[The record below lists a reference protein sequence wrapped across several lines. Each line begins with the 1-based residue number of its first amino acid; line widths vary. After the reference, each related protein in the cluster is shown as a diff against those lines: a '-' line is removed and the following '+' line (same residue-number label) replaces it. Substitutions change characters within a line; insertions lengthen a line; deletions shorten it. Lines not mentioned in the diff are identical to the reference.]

1 MKSGSAHDPSDLQEA
16 LISLL
21 RSNPD
26 TYYSIHTIASKI
38 GCNDRVAME
47 AIGQLSKWGYRF
59 DTDSHNHFKFASPP
73 DAIFPLEILYGLKTE
88 YIGRNIVARTSVGS
102 TNDIA
107 RDLAEKNAP
116 EGTVVIAEK
125 QVEGR
130 GRLGRSWHSPP
141 KKGLWLT
148 LILRPEVPPA
158 QAPSLSI
165 LMALSLSEILR
176 NKFKL
181 ESGIKW
187 PNDCQI
193 DGRKVTGI
201 LTELS
206 AELDR
211 VDYVL
216 IGMGINVN
224 LARSDFPTELHKMA
238 TSVRMEYGED
248 VDRIGL
254 LRMLFEQIEKNYEVF
269 KKKGL
274 KPFLPKIKKH
284 SVLLG
289 KRIKLL
295 KGRKIIQATAVDFD
309 SDGALIAKR
318 KSELLRV
325 TAGEVTVVKADRD

>member
-1 MKSGSAHDPSDLQEA
+1 MKLDSSGDPSDLQEA
-16 LISLL
+16 LIELL
-21 RSNPD
+21 RSNPED
-26 TYYSIHTIASKI
+26 YFSIQTIADKI
-38 GCNDRVAME
+38 GCDDRIAME
-47 AIGQLSKWGYRF
+47 AIGQLSRWGYRF
-59 DTDSHNHFKFASPP
+59 ETDSHSHFRFSSAP
-73 DAIFPLEILYGLKTE
+73 DAIFPIEIRYNLKTG
-88 YIGRNIVARTSVGS
+88 YIGQNIVARASVTS

-107 RDLAEKNAP
+107 RELAEQGAP

-125 QVEGR
+125 QVKGR
-130 GRLGRSWHSPP
+130 GRMGRSWHSPA

-148 LILRPEVPPA
+148 LILRPEVPSA

-165 LMALSLSEILR
+165 LMALSLSEILHSSY
-176 NKFKL
+176 KL

-216 IGMGINVN
+216 VGMGINVN
-224 LARSDFPTELHKMA
+224 LARSDFPPELHKIA
-238 TSVRMEYGED
+238 TSIRMEYGEEI
-248 VDRIGL
+248 DRIGF
-254 LRMLFEQIEKNYEVF
+254 LRMLLERIEKNYEIF

-295 KGRKIIQATAVDFD
+295 KGRKLIQAVAHDFD
-309 SDGALIAKR
+309 ADGALIAKR
-318 KSELLRV
+318 KGELLRV
-325 TAGEVTVVKADRD
+325 TAGEVSVIKADRD

>member
-1 MKSGSAHDPSDLQEA
+1 MKLDSSGDPSDLQEA
-16 LISLL
+16 LIELL
-21 RSNPD
+21 RSNPEA
-26 TYYSIHTIASKI
+26 YFSIQNIADRI
-38 GCNDRVAME
+38 GCDDRLAMD

-59 DTDSHNHFKFASPP
+59 ETDCHNHFRFGSAP
-73 DAIFPLEILYGLKTE
+73 DAIFPLEIRYNLRTE
-88 YIGRNIVARTSVGS
+88 YIGQNIVARTSVGS

-107 RDLAEKNAP
+107 RELAEQQAP

-125 QVEGR
+125 QVKGR
-130 GRLGRSWHSPP
+130 GRLGRSWHSPAR
-141 KKGLWLT
+141 KGLWFT

-165 LMALSLSEILR
+165 LMALSLSEILHSR
-176 NKFKL
+176 FKL
-181 ESGIKW
+181 DSGIKW

-216 IGMGINVN
+216 VGMGINVN
-224 LARSDFPTELHKMA
+224 LSRTDFPPELHKIA
-238 TSVRMEYGED
+238 TSIRMEYGEEI
-248 VDRIGL
+248 DRINL
-254 LRMLFEQIEKNYEVF
+254 LRMLFERIEKNYEVF
-269 KKKGL
+269 RKKGL

-295 KGRKIIQATAVDFD
+295 KGRKVIQAVAFDFD
-309 SDGALIAKR
+309 ADGALIAKR
-318 KSELLRV
+318 KGELLRV
-325 TAGEVTVVKADRD
+325 TAGEVSVIKADRE